1 MSKFNIGDE
10 VRVPR
15 TNESGFIT
23 DKMYSE
29 AKSKFCYVIKPPGCG
44 RSFVRSE
51 NEIEPFNGEVE
62 YRIAMEIADNV
73 VICTIYEIRNGIE
86 TEVCRGHGHIIH
98 EGAEGIAQAC
108 AYASRRAF
116 FAIDSG
122 IYFKQ
127 KREEDKQ

>member
-1 MSKFNIGDE
+1 MSKFNIGDD

-29 AKSKFCYVIKPPGCG
+29 AKRKFCYVIKPHGGG
-44 RSFVRSE
+44 RSFARSE

-98 EGAEGIAQAC
+98 DGAVGIAQAC
-108 AYASRRAF
+108 AYATKRALY
-116 FAIDSG
+116 AIDNG

-127 KREEDKQ
+127 KREEDGK

>member
-15 TNESGFIT
+15 DNESGVIT
-23 DKMYSE
+23 DRMYSE
-29 AKSKFCYVIKPPGCG
+29 AKCRFVYVIKPHGGG
-44 RSFVRSE
+44 RSIVRSE

-73 VICTIYEIRNGIE
+73 VICIIYEIRNGIE

-98 EGAEGIAQAC
+98 DGAEGIAQAC
-108 AYASRRAF
+108 AYASKRAL

-127 KREEDKQ
+127 KREENNQ